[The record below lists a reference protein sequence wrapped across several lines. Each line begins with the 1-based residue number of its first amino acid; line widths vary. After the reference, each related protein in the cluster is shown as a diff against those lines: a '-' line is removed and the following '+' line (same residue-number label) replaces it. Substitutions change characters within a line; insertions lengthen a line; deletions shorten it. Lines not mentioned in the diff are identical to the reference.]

1 MKQVLLVF
9 KDKKKITKN
18 HEFWDD
24 KLSLKFIVH
33 KIFLTDLLHLTNL
46 EIIKLINK
54 KIFTKK
60 IDFTIFEGDHV
71 DIIDETFLYNAKENF
86 ELKTLTSENL
96 KNQLYKYPLMKFF
109 LISEKNISENEKLIK
124 SAKKSCEIN
133 EIAKT
138 YLIRDIFNWQNPD
151 NFRIKQNFKLYEVSK
166 CLDYS

>member
-1 MKQVLLVF
+1 MTQAKSILLDGLNNVNYSSNF
-9 KDKKKITKN
+9 FPK
-18 HEFWDD
+18 
-24 KLSLKFIVH
+24 
-33 KIFLTDLLHLTNL
+33 KIFLTAEANY
-46 EIIKLINK
+46 IAPY
-54 KIFTKK
+54 
-60 IDFTIFEGDHV
+60 
-71 DIIDETFLYNAKENF
+71 LYNAKENF

-96 KNQLYKYPLMKFF
+96 KNQLYKYPVMKFF
-109 LISEKNISENEKLIK
+109 LISEKNISENKKLIK